1 MKHLKRFET
10 ITQDEINKDLVYQV
24 FRYDLVE
31 DECLENMK
39 DLIDNQNAN
48 IDYIDDDGETALM
61 VSAFRQRYKIMFYL
75 INKNA
80 NWNKKSSN
88 GNDFIKYLSI
98 EDRRRIKT
106 VFPEKYQ
113 EYLIKK
119 EAEKYNL

>member
-48 IDYIDDDGETALM
+48 IDYIDDDGETVLM